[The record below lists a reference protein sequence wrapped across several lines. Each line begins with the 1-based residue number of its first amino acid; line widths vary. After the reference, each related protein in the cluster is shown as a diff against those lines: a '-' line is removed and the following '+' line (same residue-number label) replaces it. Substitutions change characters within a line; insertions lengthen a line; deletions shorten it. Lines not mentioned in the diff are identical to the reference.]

1 MFLFPP
7 RRILV
12 AVDFSDASAR
22 ALRAAKLLAR
32 RCRASLET
40 AYCEAPLSAELFVYG
55 PYREDRENLRRTI
68 KTLRLRVTGD
78 LPLHAGYGEP
88 AALISRIARRR
99 GADLVVVG
107 THGRHGLMRALLG
120 SVAESVI
127 RESPVPVL
135 VVRRGFRLP
144 RRVLAPIAEDRDA
157 TSGLLAAGLV
167 AQAFKARLDV
177 LHVVDDP
184 IFGTNP
190 ERLFSARLRRLP
202 ESVRRDT
209 HPTAEVK
216 LGQPVPAILR
226 ATRGRDLM
234 VLLARPKSLLGDM
247 VLGTT
252 AERLARFSP
261 IPVLAIPA
269 AASRG
274 GHG

>member
-1 MFLFPP
+1 MLRFPP

-32 RCRASLET
+32 RCHASLE
-40 AYCEAPLSAELFVYG
+40 AVYCEAPLTAELFAYG
-55 PYREDRENLRRTI
+55 PYAEDRENLRRTVRN
-68 KTLRLRVTGD
+68 LRLRVTGD

-88 AALISRIARRR
+88 ATLIARVARRR

-107 THGRHGLMRALLG
+107 THGRRGLLRALLG

-127 RESPVPVL
+127 RESPAPVL
-135 VVRRGFRLP
+135 VVRKNFRPP

-157 TSGLLAAGLV
+157 ARGLLAAGLV
-167 AQAFKARLDV
+167 ARAFKARLDV
-177 LHVVDDP
+177 LHVIEDP

-190 ERLFSARLRRLP
+190 ERLLSARLRRLP
-202 ESVRRDT
+202 KNVRRDT

-216 LGQPVPAILR
+216 LGRPVPTILR

-269 AASRG
+269 AASG
-274 GHG
+274 GGRE